1 MIGRLKGVIEEISA
15 DQVLIDVRGVG
26 YVVFC
31 SGKTLSKL
39 PGPGGDAVLEIETL
53 MREDRLQLIGFSTKD
68 ERDWYR
74 LLTTVQAVGSRVA
87 LAILSALP
95 PDEITQ
101 AIASQDKKTLTRA
114 DGVGPKLAQRIVV
127 ELKDKVGG
135 IALGPTAQAL
145 SDGLAPPS
153 SGAVSDAISAL
164 TNLGYD
170 KGKAQTAV
178 AAAAAKLGPNASESQ
193 LIPAALQQIAGGKG

>member
-1 MIGRLKGVIEEISA
+1 MIGRLKGVVEELSA
-15 DQVLIDVRGVG
+15 DQVLIDVQGVG
-26 YVVFC
+26 YVVSC
-31 SGKTLSKL
+31 SAKTLSKL

-53 MREDRLQLIGFSTKD
+53 MREDRLQLIGFSSKA

-87 LAILSALP
+87 LAILSALN

-101 AIASQDKKTLTRA
+101 AIAAQDKASLTRA
-114 DGVGPKLAQRIVV
+114 DGVGPKLAQRIMT

-135 IALGPTAQAL
+135 MALGPGAVVASL
-145 SDGLAPPS
+145 SEGDAPPAA
-153 SGAVSDAISAL
+153 GAVADAISAL

-170 KGKAQTAV
+170 KPKAQAAV
-178 AAAAAKLGPNASESQ
+178 ASAAAKLGPQASESQ
-193 LIPAALQQIAGGKG
+193 LIPAALRELAS